1 MKYEDFESIMKKQGT
16 AIVLDTNVIL
26 DLARYSLYTSKN
38 VLGIFNECA
47 DLIWIPYR
55 VFKEYS
61 KNKYRVFGDLRK
73 RYLSFEN
80 NLLSII
86 DASEKKLENALNSSY
101 KYKYFGNRA
110 LSNDISKKME
120 ECREIIISYKNT
132 VGTEY
137 NEITSDSPEI
147 IKDIEKFISDLGTNE
162 QIGKEIGFKEQLEII
177 KEGELRY
184 KYKLPPGFKDDK
196 KDGMEKFG
204 DLFVWKE
211 ILKLPTNK
219 NINNII
225 FVTNDEKDDWWRK
238 DKHGN
243 LEIRGELLDEF
254 TEINP
259 NVSIIFMT
267 IGMFQKYASKL
278 YDLYEFGVYVDLN
291 RNDESFIKR
300 VSDRIADDVIEEIYN
315 NAYDYLESEDIG
327 SEGIEDVDIVE
338 CSLIGIN
345 GVYSDLI
352 DGEVCIIYELEYEIE
367 LYCNSYEYW
376 GRDDDTKEVIK
387 SPAIEHA
394 FKGNVIVS
402 VERIIQESEIESNY
416 NYLDEDEDY
425 QELEITNN
433 SIEQIYVNSSEDMYF
448 DEEFDFEEKQ
458 FKSGVFTCPKCGKIF
473 TDHCEDMGGFC
484 VNCAFED

>member
-1 MKYEDFESIMKKQGT
+1 MTKNKNKEKLSKELIDIFERAKNEFLEKEKSIIKNDTNERTLTQRLAFYLELQLRKNIKYENYSVDCEYNRKEEDIKRLKFGKNTDKKEIYPDIIVHQRKIKNNLIAIEMKKT
-16 AIVLDTNVIL
+16 
-26 DLARYSLYTSKN
+26 TS
-38 VLGIFNECA
+38 
-47 DLIWIPYR
+47 R
-55 VFKEYS
+55 
-61 KNKYRVFGDLRK
+61 
-73 RYLSFEN
+73 
-80 NLLSII
+80 
-86 DASEKKLENALNSSY
+86 
-101 KYKYFGNRA
+101 
-110 LSNDISKKME
+110 
-120 ECREIIISYKNT
+120 NT
-132 VGTEY
+132 
-137 NEITSDSPEI
+137 DK

-259 NVSIIFMT
+259 NVSFIFMT

-291 RNDESFIKR
+291 RNDESFIER

-315 NAYDYLESEDIG
+315 NAYDYLEAEDIG

-433 SIEQIYVNSSEDMYF
+433 NIEQIYVNSSEDMYF